1 MAINTEKYSFLTPD
15 STSVGSGGA
24 RWILTVVS
32 SLALVLGGVSV
43 ATAADAVPAVN
54 AVGKI
59 VVSDSMT
66 RSSHS
71 TWGAAPIGGRYSS
84 VSDGSFSVNAGV
96 GLVKVPGNGTSR
108 TATLSSVSVQDA
120 SASVAMVVG
129 SSPKAGNGI
138 ASGLQLRSAAGS
150 YYRGSIKLTPAGKAT
165 ISIARVD
172 GFAGRQV
179 TLSRATLP
187 SSIVAGKLVFLEFK
201 VTGTTDVFLSAR
213 AWANGAARP
222 SWQATAIDSSANRLL
237 VAGAVGFWSYVSV
250 GTSAT
255 RIFVDNLL
263 VKEVSASDAGRPV
276 VPPVAPRGTPVA
288 PPAPPVAPP
297 APPTDPAP
305 PTPPVQP
312 TTPVSSAG
320 SAAVGQTAYPVPAGA
335 LFVSPQ
341 GDDRAAGEEVT
352 PLRSVAAAIS
362 LATTGGTIVLRAGS
376 YHEGVTI
383 PSNKRL
389 TIQSYPGEAAWFEG
403 SKIVSTWAKD
413 GAHWS
418 SRDWTA
424 QFDSSPTYSFG
435 APDGSASGWQF
446 VSPSHPMAAHP
457 DQLWINGAAQKQ
469 VASLAQVSAGTF
481 FVDYANRTLY
491 AGSDPTGAT
500 VRASDIA
507 KAISIRGAGSI
518 IRGLGIQRFAPS
530 VAHMGA
536 VTAEAPNITVENVV
550 INDTATT
557 GLFVMESGD
566 VIRNVTLLRN
576 GMLGS
581 SMTTADNLTVT
592 GMLARN
598 NNTEH
603 FNNSPVSGGL
613 KISRSR
619 NVDVSNSDF
628 SDNYGPG
635 LWFDESVYNGTIAGT
650 DILDNAGHGLILEIS
665 SKFVVVNNIIAG
677 NSDNGIKL
685 NDTSQVS
692 IWNNTLTGNGRSLNI
707 VQDSR
712 RASNRS
718 TAGHDPRQAFPDPT
732 MTWVNDSIEVRNN
745 VVASTTDANCLLCVE
760 DYSRAF
766 SAAQMAITSD
776 GNIYHRASAGFPQYT
791 AIWAQG
797 SANAL
802 GSRTLDG
809 FVKETG
815 QDAHSVEITGSP
827 VLNADRMLVP
837 LIAERAPQIGLPLPA
852 TIARIAGVSAAGRSV
867 GAWAR

>member
-1 MAINTEKYSFLTPD
+1 MAINTEKCPSLTPD
-15 STSVGSGGA
+15 STFVGSGCA
-24 RWILTVVS
+24 RWVLTVVS

-43 ATAADAVPAVN
+43 ATASDAVPAVN

-59 VVSDSMT
+59 VVADSMT

-150 YYRGSIKLTPAGKAT
+150 YYRGSVKLTPAGKAT

-179 TLSRATLP
+179 TLSQATLP
-187 SSIVAGKLVFLEFK
+187 SSIVAGKLVFLEFQ
-201 VTGTTDVFLSAR
+201 VTGTTDVSLSAR

-255 RIFVDNLL
+255 RVFVDNLL
-263 VKEVSASDAGRPV
+263 VKEVSASDAGRPAV
-276 VPPVAPRGTPVA
+276 QPVAPRGTPVA
-288 PPAPPVAPP
+288 PPAPSVAPS
-297 APPTDPAP
+297 ATPTDQAP

-320 SAAVGQTAYPVPAGA
+320 SAEVGQTTYPVPAGA

-362 LATTGGTIVLRAGS
+362 LATTGETIVLRAGS

-383 PSNKRL
+383 PSDKRL

-457 DQLWINGAAQKQ
+457 DQLWIDGAAQKQ

-481 FVDYANRTLY
+481 FADYANRTLY

-557 GLFVMESGD
+557 GLFVMQSGD

-650 DILDNAGHGLILEIS
+650 DILNNAGHGLILEIS

-776 GNIYHRASAGFPQYT
+776 GNIYHRASAGLPQYT

-837 LIAERAPQIGLPLPA
+837 LIAGRAPQIGLPLPA
-852 TIARIAGVSAAGRSV
+852 AIARIAGVSAAGRSV